1 MKILLAED
9 DQIFR
14 ILITEM
20 LTPVGYEVISEENG
34 RSAWERL
41 QVENF
46 DMVILDVEMPEMNGF
61 ELLRLIRSDARFTD
75 MPVLMLTVIAL
86 HEDQIQGLTAGADD
100 YVTKPFTN
108 DVFMAKLKAI
118 ARRIPKKQL

>member
-1 MKILLAED
+1 MRILLAED

-14 ILITEM
+14 ALITEM
-20 LTPVGYEVISEENG
+20 LTPAGYEVVTEENG
-34 RSAWERL
+34 RLAWERL

-46 DMVILDVEMPEMNGF
+46 DIVILDVEMPEMDGF
-61 ELLRLIRSDARFTD
+61 ELLRIMRSDPRFMT

-86 HEDQIQGLTAGADD
+86 HEDQIKSLVAGADD
-100 YVTKPFTN
+100 YMVKPFTN

-118 ARRIPKKQL
+118 ARRIPKK